1 MKMNNTMES
10 KSNSEKYI
18 KAKKR
23 IEDIK
28 SFYKHLVVYILVNLF
43 FIGRRIYKDV
53 QYGDS
58 LIDAL
63 TDISNYRLFFWW
75 GLIVIFHAIS
85 TFDIVNLFSK
95 DWEER
100 KIKEYMNKD

>member
-1 MKMNNTMES
+1 MES
-10 KSNSEKYI
+10 NKQSEKYI

-43 FIGRRIYKDV
+43 FIGRRIYKDI

-58 LIDAL
+58 VIEAI
-63 TDISNYRLFFWW
+63 TDISNYRFFFWW
-75 GLIVIFHAIS
+75 GIILIFHALN
-85 TFDIVNLFSK
+85 TFKTDLFFSK
-95 DWEER
+95 DWEKRQIEKEMKNDER
-100 KIKEYMNKD
+100 YN